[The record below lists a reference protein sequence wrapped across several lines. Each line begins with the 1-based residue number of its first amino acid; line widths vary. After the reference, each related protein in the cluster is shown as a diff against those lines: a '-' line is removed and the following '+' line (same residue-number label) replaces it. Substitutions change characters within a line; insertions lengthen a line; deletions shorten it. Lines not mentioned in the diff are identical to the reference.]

1 MQQKCEYCGS
11 FINDTDEVCPNC
23 GGVNENCIRSADG
36 VPKTIAELRQ
46 YALEHNWP
54 VAQMRLYIGQDYKQ
68 PKAFGIYEENGVF
81 YVYKNKADGTRA
93 YRYRGSDEA
102 YAVNEIYQKMH
113 SEIMLRKEKKTQTS
127 FSAPMPAY
135 RRKSRYKGSL
145 IAQAMVI
152 IVSII
157 IILSIVTIV
166 FREKTPSTGYYH
178 YNGNYYYSQG
188 GIWYGYDDS
197 VGWYSVVPD
206 DYFVENYDDY
216 YAGRSYDSGYDIDDF
231 GNSDY
236 YHDYSDDD
244 DNWNNNWDN
253 DDYWD
258 SDDSWDY
265 GDTDW
270 DSDW

>member
-36 VPKTIAELRQ
+36 IPKTISELQ
-46 YALEHNWP
+46 KYAVEHNWP
-54 VAQMRLYIGQDYKQ
+54 IEQMRLFIGQDYKE

-81 YVYKNKADGTRA
+81 YVYKNKVDGTRV

-113 SEIMLRKEKKTQTS
+113 SEIMRRKEKKAQS
-127 FSAPMPAY
+127 NVSNHARAY
-135 RRKSRYKGSL
+135 GFKKKYKGSL
-145 IAQAMVI
+145 IAKLMVI

-157 IILSIVTIV
+157 IILSIVTLI
-166 FREKTPSTGYYH
+166 FRENTPSTGYYH
-178 YNGNYYYSQG
+178 YNGNYYYSQNG
-188 GIWYGYDDS
+188 DWYEYDNTL
-197 VGWYSVVPD
+197 GWYNVIPD
-206 DYFVENYDDY
+206 DHFVENYDDY
-216 YAGRSYDSGYDIDDF
+216 YAGRSYDNGYNVDNF

-236 YHDYSDDD
+236 YQEDSDDYD
-244 DNWNNNWDN
+244 DWNDDWDS

-258 SDDSWDY
+258 SNDSWDY